1 MQRPIVLLAEP
12 DDDSR
17 AMYADYL
24 AVRGFEV
31 IVVTTSD
38 DALLEAPHVDV
49 IVTGARLAGT
59 VDGIELVRRLRGN
72 DQSGRRPI
80 IVLTACAFEADQQLA
95 MSAGCDTF
103 LTKPCVPDRLET
115 EIRRLLGA
123 RGRGRKTLA
132 RAHLEAKR
140 PTPKAS

>member
-1 MQRPIVLLAEP
+1 MNVRARRVDIAMHDSSQSGRRSMQRPIVLLAEP

-72 DQSGRRPI
+72 DQSGRRP
-80 IVLTACAFEADQQLA
+80 
-95 MSAGCDTF
+95 
-103 LTKPCVPDRLET
+103 
-115 EIRRLLGA
+115 
-123 RGRGRKTLA
+123 
-132 RAHLEAKR
+132 
-140 PTPKAS
+140 